1 MKKYNKKESIRKN
14 KRTVVKNGQSREPVQ
29 ERDDMIFGRNAVI
42 EALEAGH
49 KIEKI
54 FISNSGTGSIIKI
67 EGMARDMDIP
77 IFKVPKNKIES
88 MAPNKTHQGV
98 VAIISPYSYSNPE
111 DIFALARSKNENP
124 FILILDGITDPNN
137 FGAIIRSA
145 SCAGCHGII
154 IPKRRS
160 VGINSTVV
168 KVAAGAIERV
178 PIVRVTNL
186 AGAIEDLKS
195 KGLWV
200 YAADMKGTP
209 YYETTF
215 DGGVGLIIGSE
226 GSGISQNIMRK
237 SDFAV
242 SIPIIGSMDSLN
254 ASAAAT
260 VLMYEIRK
268 QRILNPK
275 G

>member
-14 KRTVVKNGQSREPVQ
+14 KRTVVKNDQSREPVQ

-160 VGINSTVV
+160 VGTNSTVV

>member
-1 MKKYNKKESIRKN
+1 
-14 KRTVVKNGQSREPVQ
+14 
-29 ERDDMIFGRNAVI
+29 
-42 EALEAGH
+42 
-49 KIEKI
+49 
-54 FISNSGTGSIIKI
+54 
-67 EGMARDMDIP
+67 
-77 IFKVPKNKIES
+77 
-88 MAPNKTHQGV
+88 MAPNKNHQGV

-178 PIVRVTNL
+178 PVVRVTNL
-186 AGAIEDLKS
+186 ARAIEDLKS
-195 KGLWV
+195 KGLWI

-226 GSGISQNIMRK
+226 GSGISQNIMKK
-237 SDFAV
+237 SDFEV

>member
-1 MKKYNKKESIRKN
+1 MKKYNKKENIRKN
-14 KRTVVKNGQSREPVQ
+14 KRTVDKKDQSREPVQ

-42 EALEAGH
+42 EAIGTGH

-54 FISNSGTGSIIKI
+54 FMSNSGTGSIIKI

-88 MAPNKTHQGV
+88 MAPNKNHQGV

-178 PIVRVTNL
+178 PVVRVTNL
-186 AGAIEDLKS
+186 ARAIEDLKS
-195 KGLWV
+195 KGLWI

-226 GSGISQNIMRK
+226 GSGISQNIMKK
-237 SDFAV
+237 SDFEV